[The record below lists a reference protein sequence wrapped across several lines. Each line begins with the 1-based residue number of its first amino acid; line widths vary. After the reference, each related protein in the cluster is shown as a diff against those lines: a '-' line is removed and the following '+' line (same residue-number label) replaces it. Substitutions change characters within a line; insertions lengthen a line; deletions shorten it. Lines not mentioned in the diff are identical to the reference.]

1 MQQRTLTLTS
11 AQLLA
16 LGATPVEIVPAP
28 GVGVY
33 LTPIAVSSVNHFGTL
48 AYAAGSA
55 VQCYIGTKANGN
67 LIPAATAAHV
77 NAAANS
83 IEQLTGAP
91 TTATP
96 DAQANIENAALN
108 ISASGAEFTT
118 GDGTLTVTVYY
129 NSSRTT

>member
-1 MQQRTLTLTS
+1 MQQRTITLTS

-16 LGATPVEIVPAP
+16 LGATPIQLVPAP
-28 GVGVY
+28 GVGIY
-33 LTPIAVSSVNHFGTL
+33 LTPIAVSSVLHFGTI

-55 VQCYIGTKANGN
+55 VNCYIGTKANGN
-67 LIPAATAAHV
+67 SIPAATAAHV
-77 NAAANS
+77 NSAANS

-91 TTATP
+91 VTGTP
-96 DAQANIENAALN
+96 DVQANIENAALN
-108 ISASGAEFTT
+108 ISSSGAEFTT